1 MKPIKLVMSAFG
13 PYAGETELDFT
24 RLGSKGLFLITGPT
38 GAGKTTIFDAL
49 TFALFGE
56 SSGSVR
62 PVSTLRSHFAEP
74 ETDTYVK
81 LTFRHRNQTYTVE
94 RSPAYE
100 RPKLRGEGTTTVPA
114 QAALYLPGGAA
125 VTGQRDV
132 TAKIE
137 DILGI
142 KSDQFK
148 QIAMIAQGEFL
159 RLLLADSKERGEIF
173 RRVFSTNLYQTAQR
187 LLKEREREAKAALE
201 AKENSILQALA
212 GISVPDDEKGSTLQ
226 AKIQGIT
233 IHQAPEAAEDLKALI
248 DSDKQLQAALEK
260 ESKAKQTA
268 IAGQI
273 EELTNSRH
281 LYQAF
286 LDLEDIQEKQAELE
300 AGAEEQKSR
309 QASLRKGEKA
319 LYQVKPLE
327 KTFLEK
333 SREEAALK
341 NSIEALSQT
350 VKKQETDLKQAF
362 NTLEAEKEKEPQR
375 DSFSAGIASLEKL
388 LPQYLAAEELGEELT
403 KLGEEAAKMSKELE
417 ELEEEKTALLEE
429 KQVLTDNLKELADL
443 EVKIVTCQQE
453 GKQLAAQGAS
463 LAALDQGL
471 KNLNRLAGEYAT
483 ALEDYNEK
491 NTAYLELNSLYL
503 TKEQAFFRDQAGIL
517 AAGLED
523 SQPCPVC
530 GSLTHPCKA
539 VPDPE
544 APSEAEL
551 KQLKE
556 AVETARSAADRASR
570 LLNTKETERR
580 EAEKRVREG
589 AKELFSELQEE
600 ISLAE
605 LSSKVTEAEAENGRS
620 KADNQTLLKQLQAE
634 LERKGKMEERLIKLE
649 ADLKTNE
656 TNWEGKEKA
665 HQGLASEIAGKSGQL
680 KTLRS
685 TLEYKDQQAAEQVLQ
700 TWKAELAAL
709 RKAFQEAEQAYLDLK
724 TELEKN
730 QALLKDQQ
738 ERLVQA
744 TDAKDTAEKE
754 YIAKCLACGF
764 ADQAAYQEALKTEA
778 ELEALRELTSAY
790 EKEVQRVEQE
800 CQRLLQETKDQ
811 QKPDLEALE
820 QLKTKL
826 EREKEQIDQAL
837 QRVNT
842 RLGVNQ
848 PILAAVQAGLEKLS
862 TYQRQYLLLSNLSR
876 TAGGTLA
883 GRQKLAFEQY
893 VQAFYFTQILHEA
906 NKRLKIMTN
915 SRYELLRREEPES
928 LQSQTGLEIDV
939 LDHYTGRVRS
949 VRTLSGGESFK
960 ASLALAL
967 GLSDVIQSSAGG
979 VEISTL
985 FVDEGFGSLDA
996 ESLEQAIQI
1005 LASLT
1010 EGDRL
1015 IGIIS
1020 HVEEL
1025 KERIDRQIVIERT
1038 TAGSSTVK
1046 ICS

>member
-1 MKPIKLVMSAFG
+1 
-13 PYAGETELDFT
+13 
-24 RLGSKGLFLITGPT
+24 
-38 GAGKTTIFDAL
+38 
-49 TFALFGE
+49 
-56 SSGSVR
+56 
-62 PVSTLRSHFAEP
+62 
-74 ETDTYVK
+74 
-81 LTFRHRNQTYTVE
+81 
-94 RSPAYE
+94 
-100 RPKLRGEGTTTVPA
+100 
-114 QAALYLPGGAA
+114 
-125 VTGQRDV
+125 
-132 TAKIE
+132 
-137 DILGI
+137 
-142 KSDQFK
+142 
-148 QIAMIAQGEFL
+148 
-159 RLLLADSKERGEIF
+159 
-173 RRVFSTNLYQTAQR
+173 
-187 LLKEREREAKAALE
+187 
-201 AKENSILQALA
+201 
-212 GISVPDDEKGSTLQ
+212 
-226 AKIQGIT
+226 
-233 IHQAPEAAEDLKALI
+233 
-248 DSDKQLQAALEK
+248 
-260 ESKAKQTA
+260 
-268 IAGQI
+268 
-273 EELTNSRH
+273 
-281 LYQAF
+281 
-286 LDLEDIQEKQAELE
+286 
-300 AGAEEQKSR
+300 
-309 QASLRKGEKA
+309 
-319 LYQVKPLE
+319 
-327 KTFLEK
+327 
-333 SREEAALK
+333 
-341 NSIEALSQT
+341 
-350 VKKQETDLKQAF
+350 
-362 NTLEAEKEKEPQR
+362 
-375 DSFSAGIASLEKL
+375 
-388 LPQYLAAEELGEELT
+388 
-403 KLGEEAAKMSKELE
+403 
-417 ELEEEKTALLEE
+417 
-429 KQVLTDNLKELADL
+429 
-443 EVKIVTCQQE
+443 
-453 GKQLAAQGAS
+453 
-463 LAALDQGL
+463 
-471 KNLNRLAGEYAT
+471 
-483 ALEDYNEK
+483 
-491 NTAYLELNSLYL
+491 
-503 TKEQAFFRDQAGIL
+503 
-517 AAGLED
+517 
-523 SQPCPVC
+523 
-530 GSLTHPCKA
+530 
-539 VPDPE
+539 
-544 APSEAEL
+544 
-551 KQLKE
+551 
-556 AVETARSAADRASR
+556 
-570 LLNTKETERR
+570 
-580 EAEKRVREG
+580 
-589 AKELFSELQEE
+589 
-600 ISLAE
+600 
-605 LSSKVTEAEAENGRS
+605 
-620 KADNQTLLKQLQAE
+620 
-634 LERKGKMEERLIKLE
+634 
-649 ADLKTNE
+649 
-656 TNWEGKEKA
+656 
-665 HQGLASEIAGKSGQL
+665 
-680 KTLRS
+680 
-685 TLEYKDQQAAEQVLQ
+685 
-700 TWKAELAAL
+700 L

-744 TDAKDTAEKE
+744 TDAKDTAERE

-764 ADQAAYQEALKTEA
+764 ADQAAYQGALKTEA

>member
-62 PVSTLRSHFAEP
+62 PVSTLRSHFASRRRIP
-74 ETDTYVK
+74 MLST
-81 LTFRHRNQTYTVE
+81 RHRNQTYTVE

-148 QIAMIAQGEFL
+148 QIALIAQGEFL
-159 RLLLADSKERGEIF
+159 RLLLAYSKERGEIF

-273 EELTNSRH
+273 EEITNSRH

-286 LDLEDIQEKQAELE
+286 LDLEDIQEKKAELE

-327 KTFLEK
+327 QAFLEK

-375 DSFSAGIASLEKL
+375 DSLSAGIASLEKL

-403 KLGEEAAKMSKELE
+403 KLGEEGNKELE
-417 ELEEEKTALLEE
+417 DLAEEKTALLEE

-483 ALEDYNEK
+483 ALEDYNQK

-503 TKEQAFFRDQAGIL
+503 TREQAFFRDQAGIL

-580 EAEKRVREG
+580 EAQKSCFLSCRKR
-589 AKELFSELQEE
+589 
-600 ISLAE
+600 SL
-605 LSSKVTEAEAENGRS
+605 
-620 KADNQTLLKQLQAE
+620 
-634 LERKGKMEERLIKLE
+634 
-649 ADLKTNE
+649 
-656 TNWEGKEKA
+656 
-665 HQGLASEIAGKSGQL
+665 
-680 KTLRS
+680 
-685 TLEYKDQQAAEQVLQ
+685 
-700 TWKAELAAL
+700 
-709 RKAFQEAEQAYLDLK
+709 
-724 TELEKN
+724 
-730 QALLKDQQ
+730 
-738 ERLVQA
+738 
-744 TDAKDTAEKE
+744 
-754 YIAKCLACGF
+754 
-764 ADQAAYQEALKTEA
+764 
-778 ELEALRELTSAY
+778 
-790 EKEVQRVEQE
+790 
-800 CQRLLQETKDQ
+800 
-811 QKPDLEALE
+811 
-820 QLKTKL
+820 
-826 EREKEQIDQAL
+826 
-837 QRVNT
+837 
-842 RLGVNQ
+842 
-848 PILAAVQAGLEKLS
+848 
-862 TYQRQYLLLSNLSR
+862 
-876 TAGGTLA
+876 
-883 GRQKLAFEQY
+883 
-893 VQAFYFTQILHEA
+893 
-906 NKRLKIMTN
+906 
-915 SRYELLRREEPES
+915 
-928 LQSQTGLEIDV
+928 
-939 LDHYTGRVRS
+939 
-949 VRTLSGGESFK
+949 
-960 ASLALAL
+960 
-967 GLSDVIQSSAGG
+967 
-979 VEISTL
+979 
-985 FVDEGFGSLDA
+985 
-996 ESLEQAIQI
+996 
-1005 LASLT
+1005 
-1010 EGDRL
+1010 
-1015 IGIIS
+1015 
-1020 HVEEL
+1020 
-1025 KERIDRQIVIERT
+1025 
-1038 TAGSSTVK
+1038 
-1046 ICS
+1046 